1 MPIISLF
8 LATFGVSL
16 LVLLATN
23 SFGDRPGLKR
33 LEPMLAVISLM
44 FVFSALLAATS
55 NEATITPA
63 LAASSYAPTTG
74 LD

>member
-1 MPIISLF
+1 MPIMSLF

-63 LAASSYAPTTG
+63 LAASSYAPTSG